1 MVDIRIMASPK
12 RAGHVEEMLK
22 KLKLPETSVTWDDR
36 PNGGD
41 AMYTAKKAW
50 LHPVPSGVKHRLIL
64 QDDIEMCDNF
74 VETVN
79 MIADAHQDCVLS
91 LFSLSSPN
99 YSPHHKKSPYHQID
113 TLNGCAIMMPTDIIN
128 PCMKWCD
135 ESTDEVLKLQDD
147 LMITEYCRA
156 HNIMMLT
163 TFPNIVQHI
172 GHESLLHKNRFWE
185 CKSMWYDKKGV
196 ADWWNDR
203 IIRNNHLTY
212 RPKL

>member
-12 RAGHVEEMLK
+12 RAEHVKEMLRE
-22 KLKLPETSVTWDDR
+22 LKLPETSVTWDNR

-79 MIADAHQDCVLS
+79 TIADAHSDCVLS

-99 YSPHHKKSPYHQID
+99 YSPYRKKSPYHQID
-113 TLNGCAIMMPTDIIN
+113 TLNGCAIMMPTDIIE

-135 ESTDEVLKLQDD
+135 ESTDEVLRLQDD
-147 LMITEYCRA
+147 LMITEYCKA
-156 HNIMMLT
+156 HKIMMLT

-172 GHESLLHKNRFWE
+172 GNESLLNKDRFWE
-185 CKSMWYDKKGV
+185 CKSMYYDKKGA
-196 ADWWNDR
+196 ADWYNDR
-203 IIRNNHLTY
+203 IIRNYRLTY
-212 RPKL
+212 